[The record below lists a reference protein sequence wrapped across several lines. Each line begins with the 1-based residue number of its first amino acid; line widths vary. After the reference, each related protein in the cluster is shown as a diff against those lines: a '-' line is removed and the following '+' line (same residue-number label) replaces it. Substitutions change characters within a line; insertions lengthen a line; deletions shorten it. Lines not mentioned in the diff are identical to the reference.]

1 MISKD
6 MIERSYLRDLN
17 HEDENVFDSLR
28 VKYKTIPL
36 PFIVRFDYES
46 DESCEITFPLGGK
59 VKLNSYYRLEQF
71 VYTVTGDKM

>member
-1 MISKD
+1 
-6 MIERSYLRDLN
+6 MIERSNLRNMN

-28 VKYKTIPL
+28 LKHETIPL

-46 DESCEITFPLGGK
+46 DESCEITFPLGDK

-71 VYTVTGDKM
+71 IYAVTGEKM